1 MGCLVGGNRGARCPF
16 PLPTMVTW
24 QGRCPTTGPL
34 TSVFVVRSPP
44 LFCPRSGLT
53 ILLFCTVPLFEEGA
67 LQAPEIAQAFQ
78 RWVCPA
84 IRSPYI
90 NWMLHD
96 ATVTIQTIRPY
107 GLGMFSGDLLE
118 GSNRVL
124 KDIWSSFCDRGG
136 GAGTLV
142 SRRIKMLRQVNERL
156 FLYFEVPRW
165 NGTSRSNLCNAQ
177 KLADEVRAYFAD
189 EELW

>member
-1 MGCLVGGNRGARCPF
+1 MY
-16 PLPTMVTW
+16 
-24 QGRCPTTGPL
+24 
-34 TSVFVVRSPP
+34 
-44 LFCPRSGLT
+44 
-53 ILLFCTVPLFEEGA
+53 ILLGDMYGTMFEEGA
-67 LQAPEIAQAFQ
+67 LQAPEVAQTFQ

-90 NWMLHD
+90 KWMLHD
-96 ATVTIQTIRPY
+96 ATVTIQAIRPY
-107 GLGMFSGDLLE
+107 GLKMFSGDLLE

-142 SRRIKMLRQVNERL
+142 SRRIKMLRQVNGRL

-165 NGTSRSNLCNAQ
+165 NGNSRSNLCNAQ